1 MKWLI
6 AAWAWDSPAYEH
18 AVPYGTTHA
27 GEEKRTQIPAVQP
40 PKQALPF
47 IAFITSF
54 SRSLARHFSF
64 PFSQRDTI
72 SFFCLFFFLNKE
84 NPVWLWMLRSVQHS
98 LPFCLNTIS
107 CPRDASVMS
116 TFSLSGW
123 PWHVR
128 PPLTVGLDHRP
139 PWPCSL
145 GQPAGHDPGVTPHRY
160 TACLN
165 LSVKQFI
172 FFPFN
177 LLWTSHSHQIHW
189 TTGESFFPKFPCNY
203 FVKMKAYTLC
213 ISSLSLSCP
222 SSVIVLFII
231 CAFNHYRISLD
242 WLQIFLGLLEAFGK
256 GA

>member
-1 MKWLI
+1 MANYSLGMGFSCIWACNPIWNHTRRRGKKNTDSSCTASKTSI
-6 AAWAWDSPAYEH
+6 AFHCFHYFFFSFTSA
-18 AVPYGTTHA
+18 T
-27 GEEKRTQIPAVQP
+27 
-40 PKQALPF
+40 LPF
-47 IAFITSF
+47 
-54 SRSLARHFSF
+54 
-64 PFSQRDTI
+64 
-72 SFFCLFFFLNKE
+72 SFFTTWHYFLFLFVCFFLNKE

-139 PWPCSL
+139 PGPVRWARPR
-145 GQPAGHDPGVTPHRY
+145 GTTPAWHRTGTPPVWISVWNNSYSSPSTCFERVTVIKFTEH
-160 TACLN
+160 
-165 LSVKQFI
+165 
-172 FFPFN
+172 
-177 LLWTSHSHQIHW
+177 
-189 TTGESFFPKFPCNY
+189 TGESFFPKLPCNY

-231 CAFNHYRISLD
+231 RAFNHYRISLD

>member
-6 AAWAWDSPAYEH
+6 TAWAWDSPAYEH

-54 SRSLARHFSF
+54 SRSLARHFPF

-84 NPVWLWMLRSVQHS
+84 NPVWLWMLCSVQHS

-139 PWPCSL
+139 PGPVRWARPR
-145 GQPAGHDPGVTPHRY
+145 GTTPAWHRTGTPPVWISVWNNSYSSPSTCFERVTVIKFTEH
-160 TACLN
+160 
-165 LSVKQFI
+165 
-172 FFPFN
+172 
-177 LLWTSHSHQIHW
+177 
-189 TTGESFFPKFPCNY
+189 TGESFFPKLPCNY
-203 FVKMKAYTLC
+203 FAKMKAYTLC

-231 CAFNHYRISLD
+231 RAFNHYRISLD